1 MLSPTHRTP
10 APKSQGELIVAAPIA
25 SRISRRLRT
34 SVLALFLTT
43 GSLCAQPAPRLAEP
57 DPPASA
63 REPIILEE
71 LTVLTSEDD
80 YDATGMG
87 SFEEELQEAPF
98 ANDLIDVT
106 DSLLTDTDQKVN
118 TELAAIAE
126 PAPADRIAGGDRLNL
141 RGFPTPALRNGFI
154 QVGMLETLNTA
165 QTIVIQGPLIPVL
178 GRAAPGGI
186 QNYMTAR
193 PRTNE
198 QLRFTATVST
208 RDWQRASLE
217 YTSPLR
223 AKKSWQRVAV
233 EWQRRRG
240 PEAFAR
246 EETQAAYTA
255 LTWKHSRKASTML
268 AVDFRQVE
276 GRVSPGIP
284 EYRVDATQRIAG
296 PWLPMALFN
305 ANGPAAGV
313 RRRSAAASLQFDG
326 QPSKH
331 LALRTSLEGWWR
343 TLEQDR
349 FTTSVHNLATG
360 KFEGVREPRHLEQP
374 QQALAFR
381 FEGTLR
387 FNAWGSDQKLLASAS
402 VTRAQYHRE
411 ERSLTLAERNR
422 LPPDVLTFNPFAPNY
437 YLPDFSPE
445 SYQRILANRQERASY
460 LSAEVSDRMAWKRG
474 QLVATTGVRFDVV
487 DMEVNDLRPGASRP
501 RLSDRTHQ
509 ASYHAGVNYQVLPSR
524 LLAFASTSTA
534 FDPSTPVDARTGR
547 IQDNETTLG
556 FEAGWRGR
564 ELAGRLEYTLAGFM
578 LFNQHIARRNPL
590 YNDPIADA
598 DQTQPQLVASG
609 EEEFSGGRLELK
621 WMPSKT
627 FVVALKS
634 VATRAITTAS
644 PDLPQEVGRP
654 ITRLPPLNL
663 SAHLRHRP
671 AGALA
676 GFNWGASWQYI
687 DGFVANYADAR
698 REELIYP
705 GYGLAS
711 FTTGWQWRRNNRILE
726 LDLAVRNALD
736 CDLTASHARVGTG
749 REFNFSTRLIF

>member
-1 MLSPTHRTP
+1 MP
-10 APKSQGELIVAAPIA
+10 
-25 SRISRRLRT
+25 
-34 SVLALFLTT
+34 
-43 GSLCAQPAPRLAEP
+43 
-57 DPPASA
+57 PPATTDPANPTASINLP
-63 REPIILEE
+63 EFL
-71 LTVLTSEDD
+71 VLTSKEDHD
-80 YDATGMG
+80 YTGMG
-87 SFEEELQEAPF
+87 SFEEELRDTPF
-98 ANDLIDVT
+98 TNDLIIISDY
-106 DSLLTDTDQKVN
+106 LTAGGNDGLKA
-118 TELAAIAE
+118 ELASINE
-126 PAPADRIAGGDRLNL
+126 LSPLDRLTGGDRLNL

-193 PRTNE
+193 PRTKE
-198 QLRFTATVST
+198 QLRLTATVST

-223 AKKSWQRVAV
+223 ADKYWQRVAV
-233 EWQRRRG
+233 EWQRRDG

-255 LTWKHSRKASTML
+255 LTWKHSRNASTML

-276 GRVSPGIP
+276 GRASPGIP
-284 EYRVDATQRIAG
+284 EYRIDATQLIAG

-326 QPSKH
+326 QPSRH
-331 LALRTSLEGWWR
+331 LAVRTSLEGWWR
-343 TLEQDR
+343 TVEQDR

-360 KFEGVREPRHLEQP
+360 IFEGIREPRHLELP

-387 FNAWGSDQKLLASAS
+387 FNVWNSDHKLLTSAS

-422 LPPDVLTFNPFAPNY
+422 LPPEVLTFNPHAPNY
-437 YLPDFSPE
+437 YLPDFSPGSFE
-445 SYQRILANRQERASY
+445 RIIANRQERAGY
-460 LSAEVSDRMAWKRG
+460 LSVEVSDRVARKRG
-474 QLVATTGVRFDVV
+474 RLVATTGLRFDAVE
-487 DMEVNDLRPGASRP
+487 MEVTDLKPGVARPW
-501 RLSDRTHQ
+501 LSDRTQQ
-509 ASYHAGVNYQVLPSR
+509 ASYHVGLNYQVLPSR

-556 FEAGWRGR
+556 YEAGLRGQV
-564 ELAGRLEYTLAGFM
+564 LAGRLDYTIAGFT
-578 LFNQHIARRNPL
+578 LFNRQIARRNPL

-609 EEEFSGGRLELK
+609 EEEFSGSRVELK
-621 WMPSKT
+621 WSPTKT
-627 FVVALKS
+627 FVVAMKS

-654 ITRLPPLNL
+654 ITRLPPLTLNTNI
-663 SAHLRHRP
+663 RHRP
-671 AGALA
+671 AAAPA
-676 GFNWGASWQYI
+676 GFNWSVGWQYLS
-687 DGFVANYADAR
+687 GYVANYADSR
-698 REELIYP
+698 RQELVYP
-705 GYGLAS
+705 GYGLATI
-711 FTTGWQWRRNNRILE
+711 TTGWQWRRSNHQLE
-726 LDLAVRNALD
+726 LDITVRNAFAR
-736 CDLTASHARVGTG
+736 DLTTSNARVGSG
-749 REFNFSTRLIF
+749 RELNFSSRMIF

>member
-1 MLSPTHRTP
+1 MDMAR
-10 APKSQGELIVAAPIA
+10 IA
-25 SRISRRLRT
+25 SRSSRLRRT
-34 SVLALFLTT
+34 RIMVLFFAA
-43 GSLCAQPAPRLAEP
+43 GSLWAQLAPRSPEP
-57 DPPASA
+57 VAPAS
-63 REPIILEE
+63 EPVRLEE
-71 LTVLTSEDD
+71 ITVLTSEDD
-80 YDATGMG
+80 YDVTGMG
-87 SFEEELQEAPF
+87 SFEEEMHDAPF
-98 ANDLIDVT
+98 ANDLISAADF
-106 DSLLTDTDQKVN
+106 LLTDAHQEVI

-126 PAPADRIAGGDRLNL
+126 PSPADRIAGGDRLNL

-154 QVGMLETLNTA
+154 QVGMPETLNTA

-193 PRTNE
+193 PRTKE
-198 QLRFTATVST
+198 QLRLNATVST

-223 AKKSWQRVAV
+223 ANKYWQRVAV
-233 EWQRRRG
+233 EWQRRIG

-246 EETQAAYTA
+246 QETQAAYTA

-276 GRVSPGIP
+276 GRASPGIP

-305 ANGPAAGV
+305 ANGPSAGV

-326 QPSKH
+326 QPTKR

-343 TLEQDR
+343 TVEQDR

-360 KFEGVREPRHLEQP
+360 KFEGIREPRHLEQP

-387 FNAWGSDQKLLASAS
+387 FNAWGSDHKLLTSAS

-437 YLPDFSPE
+437 YLPDFSPGRYE
-445 SYQRILANRQERASY
+445 RIIANRQERASY
-460 LSAEVSDRMAWKRG
+460 LSFEVSDRMAWKRG
-474 QLVATTGVRFDVV
+474 RLVATTGLRFDAV
-487 DMEVNDLRPGASRP
+487 DMEVTDLKPGVSRP
-501 RLSDRTHQ
+501 WLRDRTQQ
-509 ASYHAGVNYQVLPSR
+509 ASYHAGLNYLAHPSR
-524 LLAFASTSTA
+524 LLAFTSASTA
-534 FDPSTPVDARTGR
+534 FDPSTPVDARTGH

-556 FEAGWRGR
+556 YEAGLRGR
-564 ELAGRLEYTLAGFM
+564 ELAGRLEYTIASFI
-578 LFNQHIARRNPL
+578 LFNRHIARRNPL

-621 WMPSKT
+621 WTPAKT

-663 SAHLRHRP
+663 SANLRHRP
-671 AGALA
+671 AGAPA

-698 REELIYP
+698 REELVYP

-711 FTTGWQWRRNNRILE
+711 FTTGWQWRRNSRNLE
-726 LDLAVRNALD
+726 LDLTVRNAFD
-736 CDLTASHARVGTG
+736 RDLTSSHARVGTG
-749 REFNFSTRLIF
+749 REFNFTTRMIF